1 METRA
6 GPLQLTMSTGVAHYP
21 SQASD
26 LDGLMQHADSQLYLA
41 KGSGR
46 NRVMAMPVVNDAAV
60 SARPLPR

>member
-1 METRA
+1 
-6 GPLQLTMSTGVAHYP
+6 MSTGVAHYP